1 MNWNNEMKNGT
12 GYMNYHALQ
21 PKQIPKWAKAENL
34 EMIRPL
40 CELWGLSNTVDR
52 TRKQISFKKIDLFKN
67 VRYTMSEIL
76 YKMAASICPEQLEKT
91 MR

>member
-52 TRKQISFKKIDLFKN
+52 TRKQISFKKIAHESNKRIKPLWRRRN
-67 VRYTMSEIL
+67 RIL
-76 YKMAASICPEQLEKT
+76 CLNSGRC
-91 MR
+91 